1 MPASR
6 LLPITLALAFALTGT
21 ACGEQARETAQSV
34 ADEAHK
40 SIAEATAEGGTVDK
54 ALAEASRKL
63 HEENLKL
70 GHEGV
75 GAKAELTPQGD
86 LLIDG
91 VALPLTDEQ
100 RGAALAYRKEVLD
113 VADAGMAIGKQ
124 GAALGVEAA
133 GLALR
138 SLFNGGADEAQ
149 ARIEA
154 EAKKIESA
162 ALALCENVEGLK
174 AAQERFASLVPEFAP
189 YAKSMDI
196 NADCDSARSE
206 AASETST
213 ANT

>member
-1 MPASR
+1 MHASR
-6 LLPITLALAFALTGT
+6 LFPIVLAVAFTLTGT

-34 ADEAHK
+34 ADEARK
-40 SIAEATAEGGTVDK
+40 GIAEATAEGGEIDK

-70 GHEGV
+70 GHKDI

-86 LLIDG
+86 LLING
-91 VALPLTDEQ
+91 VALPMTDEQ
-100 RGAALAYRKEVLD
+100 RTAALAYRKEVLA

-196 NADCDSARSE
+196 NANCESARSK
-206 AASETST
+206 AASDPGTVST
-213 ANT
+213 